1 MSGESLWSSP
11 LVLAI
16 LAAAVG
22 LIGNVGVTWLNS
34 SEQRKLEQERAL
46 FNDKLE
52 SSKSEA
58 ARILEVIKT
67 DPEKAANNLKFLIE
81 TGLVS
86 DRNIQK
92 SVTEYLAKNP
102 GKGPSLPSSLPTG
115 PIEID
120 PQFKT
125 IYGAAP
131 QLGKPRLPAELADDA
146 YQAVYDGANVI
157 WIKSLYTIYVLPH
170 DHIKEKLKREA
181 DTDYAKDPNLF
192 EDEWL
197 KTKFGDVP
205 NDKYPPHGGVAY
217 FWLKDPK
224 NWDWIGWRLWYC
236 RFFNQIR
243 YQYFDNGIALGIF
256 HENPRTNR
264 GNIFVVLDDNSW
276 LVRHAVDTD
285 APICIQNPYGPR
297 ANDSGPDQNPIP

>member
-120 PQFKT
+120 PQFNSRQST
-125 IYGAAP
+125 GLPRNSVSRVYRQNLRMTLI
-131 QLGKPRLPAELADDA
+131 KPFMMEPT
-146 YQAVYDGANVI
+146 
-157 WIKSLYTIYVLPH
+157 S
-170 DHIKEKLKREA
+170 
-181 DTDYAKDPNLF
+181 
-192 EDEWL
+192 
-197 KTKFGDVP
+197 
-205 NDKYPPHGGVAY
+205 
-217 FWLKDPK
+217 
-224 NWDWIGWRLWYC
+224 
-236 RFFNQIR
+236 
-243 YQYFDNGIALGIF
+243 
-256 HENPRTNR
+256 
-264 GNIFVVLDDNSW
+264 
-276 LVRHAVDTD
+276 
-285 APICIQNPYGPR
+285 
-297 ANDSGPDQNPIP
+297 SG